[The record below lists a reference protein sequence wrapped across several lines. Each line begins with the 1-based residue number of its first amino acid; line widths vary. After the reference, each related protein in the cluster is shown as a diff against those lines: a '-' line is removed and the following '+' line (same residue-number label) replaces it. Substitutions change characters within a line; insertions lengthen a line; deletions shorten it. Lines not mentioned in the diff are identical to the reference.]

1 MTQAQT
7 DGRARVAR
15 ARWVLAVLLAAA
27 VSGAGGYWWG
37 HRLGVAEATEE
48 GAAAMA
54 AAARQ
59 KLEEDPVARAAKVR
73 EKTQAARVQSA
84 RRLMEIGKA
93 MIAYNGAHPHGP
105 LPASLEE
112 LAKAQ
117 HVGSATLNSPVTG
130 KKMGFTPKPAGAAKE
145 EVLAYD
151 DMLPDGGNVLFA
163 DGHVEWDVGSEF
175 KRIVG
180 MGRYQSER

>member
-1 MTQAQT
+1 MTKVLA
-7 DGRARVAR
+7 DGRRKVER

-37 HRLGVAEATEE
+37 HRMGVAEATEE

-59 KLEEDPVARAAKVR
+59 KLEEDPVARAAKER
-73 EKTQAARVQSA
+73 DKTQAARAQSA

-105 LPASLEE
+105 LPGSLEE
-112 LAKAQ
+112 LAKEQ
-117 HVGSATLNSPVTG
+117 HVGSSTLVSPVSG
-130 KKMGFTPKPAGAAKE
+130 KKMGFTPKAAGAAKE
-145 EVLAYD
+145 EVVGYD
-151 DMLPDGGNVLFA
+151 DMLPDGGNILFA

-175 KRIVG
+175 KRVVG
-180 MGRYQSER
+180 MGRYESER